1 MDVAPFEGVPLAPK
15 GATLADF
22 DAYIAET
29 RALLETQYPRQTITN
44 EMLVVAIQTRAR
56 AELDAMEA
64 ADADH
69 DPATDEDLEMEGVIP
84 DNDIINDS
92 LAYGPESQPWRD
104 AAEVEYHTREHAK
117 RVCRSD
123 PFSSIRRSMGG
134 MRVRFSLIESLC
146 QHVELAVEL
155 GGHLAPRDVLSLF
168 SVSRTFHSAISAVMT
183 STLRMWVRR
192 HAAESGDIFSFRLYR
207 HLCVRDPAG
216 RTNAFGSKQFDPFD
230 AVMAQ
235 VRHVPSL
242 KWYQMVVL
250 RERCVNDIVDALEQ
264 GGQQLPIGTERSL
277 KKMWLLMDVATT
289 KGRTT
294 MIGNEALWTH
304 ADLHNIQFFLTKL
317 GMHFQDPVWADPFMN
332 TLVKLLLGQRT
343 LYKLWLILTR
353 RGLTEL
359 RDIVKLKVRY
369 DYLPVHEQYRRA
381 LFGEKVFGVPAHEV
395 GVLHLE
401 AWGRGTGHLQR
412 PDELIRT
419 EAARR
424 GLDIDR
430 HIIYMILWGQKS
442 IPEDGFLDE
451 DELPDA
457 DIMETTTWAQL
468 SQLQRADLLKEN
480 LDTFR
485 SERQYLFARQARLS
499 RIARINA
506 AVQADM
512 VGGGGSASSA
522 PTINPDDGIDF
533 SALPTEDDPS
543 TWTRTVVSPEPGS
556 GALRGS
562 EPTLTEAMRDAMR
575 RTDRVDGA
583 QSDDDV
589 RLYIYGVLFGSGLAD
604 EDQEIRA
611 DKAWVDWESEDS
623 DPQWLEYVDEINAP
637 DDESFEQFDDL
648 ELYERQEEGHGEDED
663 DSTAPALH
671 PELTDDG
678 DVDWNL
684 YDDLSNS
691 NTPPEM

>member
-317 GMHFQDPVWADPFMN
+317 GMHFRDPVWADPFMN

-359 RDIVKLKVRY
+359 RDIVKLKVCY

-442 IPEDGFLDE
+442 IPED
-451 DELPDA
+451 
-457 DIMETTTWAQL
+457 
-468 SQLQRADLLKEN
+468 
-480 LDTFR
+480 
-485 SERQYLFARQARLS
+485 
-499 RIARINA
+499 
-506 AVQADM
+506 
-512 VGGGGSASSA
+512 
-522 PTINPDDGIDF
+522 
-533 SALPTEDDPS
+533 ALPAPA
-543 TWTRTVVSPEPGS
+543 RRPPQGEPGHLP
-556 GALRGS
+556 LRATVPFCAPGT
-562 EPTLTEAMRDAMR
+562 PQPYRPHQRRCAGRHGRRRRICKQRTNHQPRRRHRFLRPAHGRRPQDAMR

>member
-29 RALLETQYPRQTITN
+29 RALLEDRYPRQTITN

-64 ADADH
+64 AGADH
-69 DPATDEDLEMEGVIP
+69 DATTDEDLEVEGVIP

-92 LAYGPESQPWRD
+92 LAHGPESQPW
-104 AAEVEYHTREHAK
+104 H
-117 RVCRSD
+117 
-123 PFSSIRRSMGG
+123 
-134 MRVRFSLIESLC
+134 
-146 QHVELAVEL
+146 
-155 GGHLAPRDVLSLF
+155 
-168 SVSRTFHSAISAVMT
+168 
-183 STLRMWVRR
+183 
-192 HAAESGDIFSFRLYR
+192 
-207 HLCVRDPAG
+207 PAG

-250 RERCVNDIVDALEQ
+250 RERCVNDIVDALEG

-317 GMHFQDPVWADPFMN
+317 SMHFQDPVWADPFMN

-343 LYKLWLILTR
+343 LYKLWLVLTR
-353 RGLTEL
+353 HGLTEL
-359 RDIVKLKVRY
+359 RDIIQLKVRY

-381 LFGEKVFGVPAHEV
+381 LFGEKVLGVPAHEV

-419 EAARR
+419 EAVRR

-442 IPEDGFLDE
+442 IPEDDFLDE

-457 DIMETTTWAQL
+457 DILETTTWAEL
-468 SQLQRADLLKEN
+468 SQPQRADLLQEN

-485 SERQYLFARQARLS
+485 SERQFLFARQARLG
-499 RIARINA
+499 RIARINT

-522 PTINPDDGIDF
+522 PAINPDDGIDF

-543 TWTRTVVSPEPGS
+543 TWTRTVVSPEPDS

-611 DKAWVDWESEDS
+611 DKAWVDWEREDS
-623 DPQWLEYVDEINAP
+623 DPRWLEYVDEINAP

-648 ELYERQEEGHGEDED
+648 ELYERQEETHGEGED
-663 DSTAPALH
+663 DSTAPTLY

-684 YDDLSNS
+684 YDDLSSS
-691 NTPPEM
+691 NTPPEV